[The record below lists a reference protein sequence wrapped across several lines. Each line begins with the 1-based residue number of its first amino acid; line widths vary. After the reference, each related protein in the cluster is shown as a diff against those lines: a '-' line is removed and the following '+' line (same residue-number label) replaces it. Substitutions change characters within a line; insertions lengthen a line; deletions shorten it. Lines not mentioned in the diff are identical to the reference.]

1 MLKRWASQALSPV
14 TLMITLLL
22 SSLKSGAKVQLIIDI
37 DKEKGIYLLK
47 IRFSCNN
54 ISKRKRPCELSQS
67 RFRMSFMNSSI
78 TILTFLLPFGSKRDK
93 LERFNAKK
101 ESKKHPFLQG
111 LHSLFI
117 SLMQEKRNQRVHYPQ
132 GPLHR
137 GMQPENCRNRQFS
150 AGFGKPG
157 HGLILFI
164 S

>member
-22 SSLKSGAKVQLIIDI
+22 SSLKSGAKVQLLIDI
-37 DKEKGIYLLK
+37 DKEKGIYLAK
-47 IRFSCNN
+47 IRFSSNN

-111 LHSLFI
+111 LYEDF
-117 SLMQEKRNQRVHYPQ
+117 Y
-132 GPLHR
+132 
-137 GMQPENCRNRQFS
+137 
-150 AGFGKPG
+150 
-157 HGLILFI
+157 
-164 S
+164 